1 MSNKSDY
8 TLWKPIFDT
17 VILIAI
23 EFLRKSAGKCFENLT
38 LSIAGIY
45 YPEGY
50 NLNKIKKI
58 IKIAI
63 FLLCA
68 GFIAKYF
75 YSNWDSLQISFKID
89 KFSFLGIVFFSFTT
103 LLTYC
108 YRFKIITHKCSGI
121 NPPFWQWFSVVL
133 LARFYNTFFAPSGN
147 IYRGVELKRKFG
159 ISYTDYISAG
169 ISFTWMDLTLD
180 LILAF
185 VIILFTKPDFQLI
198 GFKAYQVVGVITA
211 LIIIMPLAAYFILK
225 AIPVKI
231 QTLVWTK
238 DKLTQVIST
247 TLNNVKDIPY
257 LAKIIAWGLLVT
269 IQTLFVYYLIFISFN
284 FKLHIPALMLFY
296 ALLKISSAFII
307 IPGNIGIQEI
317 AFGFLS
323 SEMGTGMAEGILIS
337 TVMRVLG
344 TTLVIIIAILI
355 GGKGLFSKEKL
366 KEITNERL

>member
-1 MSNKSDY
+1 M
-8 TLWKPIFDT
+8 
-17 VILIAI
+17 
-23 EFLRKSAGKCFENLT
+23 
-38 LSIAGIY
+38 
-45 YPEGY
+45 
-50 NLNKIKKI
+50 NKIKKI
-58 IKIAI
+58 IKTVI
-63 FLLCA
+63 FLLCV

-89 KFSFLGIVFFSFTT
+89 KFSFLGIVFFSITT

-121 NPPFWQWFSVVL
+121 NPPFWQWFSIIL
-133 LARFYNTFFAPSGN
+133 LARFYNLFFAPSGN

-159 ISYTDYISAG
+159 ISYTDYVSAG
-169 ISFTWMDLTLD
+169 ISFTWMDLALD
-180 LILAF
+180 LILSFIIIIF
-185 VIILFTKPDFQLI
+185 VQPDFKLL
-198 GFKAYQVVGVITA
+198 GFKAYSVVAALTVCIT
-211 LIIIMPLAAYFILK
+211 LMPIMAYFILK
-225 AIPVKI
+225 AIPVRM
-231 QTLVWTK
+231 QALVWGK
-238 DKLTQVIST
+238 DKLTQVVSA
-247 TLNNVKDIPY
+247 TLNNVKDLRY
-257 LAKIIAWGLLVT
+257 LSKIIIWGLLVT
-269 IQTLFVYYLIFISFN
+269 VQTLFVYYLVFISFN

-307 IPGNIGIQEI
+307 LPGNIGIQEI

-344 TTLVIIIAILI
+344 STMIIIIAILI